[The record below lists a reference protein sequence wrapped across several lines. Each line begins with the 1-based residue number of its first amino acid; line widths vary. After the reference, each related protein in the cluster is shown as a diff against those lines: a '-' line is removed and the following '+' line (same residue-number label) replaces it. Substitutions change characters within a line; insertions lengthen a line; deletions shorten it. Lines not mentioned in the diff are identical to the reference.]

1 MDIINKMFTTG
12 RNPSNTIY
20 LSLQA
25 KLPFNNTTFAIRF
38 CKLGAYHA
46 GRILLTQLGS
56 NSTIRLQ
63 KDGDSITVHITSNN
77 FQESVVFT
85 LVEVHQL
92 DLSTIP
98 TVEYKPKNV

>member
-1 MDIINKMFTTG
+1 MDILNHIFTSGIT
-12 RNPSNTIY
+12 PTNTIY
-20 LSLQA
+20 LGLQT

-77 FQESVVFT
+77 FQDSVIFT
-85 LVEVHQL
+85 LVEAHQL
-92 DLSTIP
+92 DLQSMP
-98 TVEYKPKNV
+98 TVEYKPHV

>member
-1 MDIINKMFTTG
+1 MDILNHMFTT
-12 RNPSNTIY
+12 RTTPTNTIY

-77 FQESVVFT
+77 FQDSVIFT
-85 LVEVHQL
+85 LVEAHQL
-92 DLSTIP
+92 DVQSMP
-98 TVEYKPKNV
+98 TVEYKPHV

>member
-1 MDIINKMFTTG
+1 MDILNHMFTT
-12 RNPSNTIY
+12 RTTPTNTIY

-38 CKLGAYHA
+38 CKLFAYHA

-56 NSTIRLQ
+56 NSSIRLQ

-85 LVEVHQL
+85 LVEAHQL

-98 TVEYKPKNV
+98 TVEYRPKNV

>member
-1 MDIINKMFTTG
+1 MDILTNIFTSGIT
-12 RNPSNTIY
+12 PTNTIY
-20 LSLQA
+20 FNLQA

-77 FQESVVFT
+77 FQDSVVFT
-85 LVEVHQL
+85 LVEAHQL
-92 DLSTIP
+92 DLQSMP
-98 TVEYKPKNV
+98 TVEYKPHV

>member
-1 MDIINKMFTTG
+1 MDILNHIFTSGIT
-12 RNPSNTIY
+12 PTNTIY
-20 LSLQA
+20 FSLQA

-63 KDGDSITVHITSNN
+63 KHGDSITVHITSSN
-77 FQESVVFT
+77 FHESVVFT
-85 LVEVHQL
+85 LVEAHQL
-92 DLSTIP
+92 DLQSMP
-98 TVEYKPKNV
+98 TVEYKPHV

>member
-1 MDIINKMFTTG
+1 MDIINNMFTT
-12 RNPSNTIY
+12 RTTPSDTIY

-63 KDGDSITVHITSNN
+63 KHGDSITVHITSNN
-77 FQESVVFT
+77 FQDSVVFT
-85 LVEVHQL
+85 LVEAHQL
-92 DLSTIP
+92 DLQSIP
-98 TVEYKPKNV
+98 TVEYRPNNV

>member
-1 MDIINKMFTTG
+1 MDILNHIFTSGITPTNK
-12 RNPSNTIY
+12 IY
-20 LSLQA
+20 FNLQA

-63 KDGDSITVHITSNN
+63 KDGDSNIWVTNMRERIIWKI
-77 FQESVVFT
+77 
-85 LVEVHQL
+85 L
-92 DLSTIP
+92 I
-98 TVEYKPKNV
+98 K

>member
-1 MDIINKMFTTG
+1 MDILNHMFTARIT
-12 RNPSNTIY
+12 PSDTIY

-25 KLPFNNTTFAIRF
+25 KLPFNNATFAIRF
-38 CKLGAYHA
+38 CKLGTYHA
-46 GRILLTQLGS
+46 NRILLTQLGS

-63 KDGDSITVHITSNN
+63 KDGNDIKMHITSNN
-77 FQESVVFT
+77 FNQSVVFK
-85 LVEVHQL
+85 LVEAHQL

>member
-1 MDIINKMFTTG
+1 MDIINNMFNTG
-12 RNPSNTIY
+12 TKPAETIY
-20 LSLQA
+20 LNLQA

-63 KDGDSITVHITSNN
+63 KDGNDIKMHITSNN
-77 FQESVVFT
+77 FNQSVIFT
-85 LVEVHQL
+85 LVEAHQL
-92 DLSTIP
+92 DLSSMP
-98 TVEYKPKNV
+98 TVEYKPHV

>member
-1 MDIINKMFTTG
+1 MDILNHIFTSGITPTNK
-12 RNPSNTIY
+12 IY
-20 LSLQA
+20 FNLQA

-63 KDGDSITVHITSNN
+63 KDGDSITVHITSNI
-77 FQESVVFT
+77 FQDSVVFT
-85 LVEVHQL
+85 LVEAHQL
-92 DLSTIP
+92 DLQSIP
-98 TVEYKPKNV
+98 TVEYRPNNV